1 MNTFASLLKYGKGK
15 SPSDAQD
22 RARSGFAGRVSQS
35 KLRLR
40 TPSVPI
46 SSVGRHFIIGVASY
60 SSDELRLLDEL
71 DKALE
76 TGHLDADIE
85 VFDVLDCQEMGDFAG
100 FVPGLDRVQR
110 TPVLGVIS
118 DGRLVDHATG
128 LDDVKS
134 TLHRFSVLSHS

>member
-1 MNTFASLLKYGKGK
+1 MNTFASLLKYRKGK
-15 SPSDAQD
+15 PPSEAQD

-46 SSVGRHFIIGVASY
+46 PQLGRLFIIGVASY
-60 SSDELRLLDEL
+60 ASDELSLLDEL
-71 DKALE
+71 EGALE
-76 TGHLDADIE
+76 DSQLNADTE
-85 VFDVLDCQEMGDFAG
+85 VFDILDCQDMGDFAR
-100 FVPGLDRVQR
+100 FIPGVNGVYR
-110 TPVLGVIS
+110 TPVVGVVS
-118 DGRLVDHATG
+118 DGRLVDQATG